1 MPFIHPR
8 ATVLGDVRL
17 GPRASVWP
25 GAVLR
30 GDTAG
35 ITVGEESNVQDGAI
49 VHVDHG
55 VPATIGARVAVGHG
69 AIVHGAFVE
78 DDCLIGIGA
87 IVLNRVRVGRGSIV
101 AAAALCPEGMQI
113 PPDSL
118 VMGVPGRVVRRTTSE
133 ERERI
138 ARTVQS
144 YLELQDSHRRGEFP
158 SASASESTKG
168 NPGP

>member
-30 GDTAG
+30 GDSAV
-35 ITVGEESNVQDGAI
+35 ITVGEASNVQDGAI
-49 VHVDHG
+49 VHVDDG
-55 VPATIGARVAVGHG
+55 VPASIGARVAVAHG
-69 AIVHGAFVE
+69 AIVHGANVE

-101 AAAALCPEGMQI
+101 AAGALCPEGMQI
-113 PPDSL
+113 PPGSL
-118 VMGVPGRVVRRTTSE
+118 VMGVPGRVVRPTTSE

-144 YLELQDSHRRGEFP
+144 YLALQEAHRRGEFP
-158 SASASESTKG
+158 AAPGLELATE
-168 NPGP
+168 NPRA